1 MDSGE
6 GGKGMD
12 ITMIFNKVESW
23 LKRTPKLSMA
33 GIVLVALGF
42 LGGVTIGGGFF
53 WFLFFAGIG
62 VFVYEYLQQSN
73 IPGTNV
79 AAPFERDDSPQPGT
93 PPSQASP
100 SQTSPLQTSTSQG
113 SPNQT
118 YQRRVSRA
126 GKVPLV
132 ISHWH
137 HLIEGLQDSPQR
149 FYASLE
155 GAISRRQIPG
165 TELSRI
171 DYREGGIFS
180 AKREY
185 FRVRRGEYVFD
196 ICAAPFGNSF
206 FVSWWLGELMGCL
219 WGFFAAI
226 PVLGVLMMRAFRP
239 ETYYRLDTALMFQEL
254 VNSAVLEV
262 VDEITKAKGIRALSE
277 FERKPILSDLFKR

>member
-6 GGKGMD
+6 GRKGPNVEML
-12 ITMIFNKVESW
+12 FNKLETWV
-23 LKRTPKLSMA
+23 KTTPKLSLA
-33 GIVLVALGF
+33 GIILVALGF
-42 LGGVTIGGGFF
+42 LGGITIGGGFF
-53 WFLFFAGIG
+53 WLLFFVGIG
-62 VFVYEYLQQSN
+62 VFVYEYAHRLT

-79 AAPFERDDSPQPGT
+79 AAPMEENDPHQVETLSPQTSSSQGS
-93 PPSQASP
+93 PSQASP
-100 SQTSPLQTSTSQG
+100 SQ
-113 SPNQT
+113 N

-137 HLIEGLQDSPQR
+137 HLIEGLHDSPQR
-149 FYASLE
+149 FYGSLE
-155 GAISRRQIPG
+155 GAITRRQIPG

-185 FRVRRGEYVFD
+185 LRVRRNEYVFD

-219 WGFFAAI
+219 WGFFAMI
-226 PVLGVLMMRAFRP
+226 PVLGAIMMRTLRP

-254 VNSAVLEV
+254 VRSAVLEV
-262 VDEITKAKGIRALSE
+262 VDEIMKAKGIRALSE